1 MNYCGLTII
10 LPEKLTALNAGNVI
24 SPHWIKEGNKMLKE
38 DRKKFI
44 VYLQDHIQSNELLIK
59 QMKKLPNLEL
69 VIKTYSDET
78 NAFRIVLQRLKQ
90 TEDF

>member
-1 MNYCGLTII
+1 
-10 LPEKLTALNAGNVI
+10 
-24 SPHWIKEGNKMLKE
+24 MLKE
-38 DRKKFI
+38 DREKFI